1 MCGLAHYFEEEGLA
15 TTLISL
21 VRPHS
26 VTMKP
31 PRALWVPFE
40 LGRPF
45 GAPGDAAFQMRVLRE
60 ALGLLEAPRGPVVH
74 VDFDMNAPGVAGIEG
89 WVSPIALDPT
99 DEPPTD
105 AEGLHAA
112 LESEVRNIGPWH
124 RRAVAASG
132 RTTMGPGGLSISEIV
147 TYLGA
152 FMAGRAPASPQ
163 PGLSAGQVLRFAADD
178 LRAFY
183 TEAAGSNTPYPS
195 SRQLADWFWEET
207 IAARVLIALRAAF
220 LASAD
225 KEARAIGHQLVPRAR
240 VPQ

>member
-1 MCGLAHYFEEEGLA
+1 MR
-15 TTLISL
+15 
-21 VRPHS
+21 RP
-26 VTMKP
+26 
-31 PRALWVPFE
+31 
-40 LGRPF
+40 
-45 GAPGDAAFQMRVLRE
+45 
-60 ALGLLEAPRGPVVH
+60 
-74 VDFDMNAPGVAGIEG
+74 
-89 WVSPIALDPT
+89 
-99 DEPPTD
+99 
-105 AEGLHAA
+105 
-112 LESEVRNIGPWH
+112 
-124 RRAVAASG
+124 
-132 RTTMGPGGLSISEIV
+132 
-147 TYLGA
+147 
-152 FMAGRAPASPQ
+152 PASPQ